1 MLLQSIHAPARQ
13 CTVIDQLRPLDAVD
27 LGANGSE
34 LLERQGPQMYHAPF
48 TLICCPVM

>member
-1 MLLQSIHAPARQ
+1 
-13 CTVIDQLRPLDAVD
+13 VY

-34 LLERQGPQMYHAPF
+34 RLERQGPQMYHAPF